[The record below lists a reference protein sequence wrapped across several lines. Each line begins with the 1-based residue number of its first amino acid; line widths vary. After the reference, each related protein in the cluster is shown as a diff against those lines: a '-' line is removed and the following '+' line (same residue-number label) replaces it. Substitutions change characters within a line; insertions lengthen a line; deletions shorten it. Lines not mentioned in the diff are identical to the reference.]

1 MDGVA
6 NHPTMRTTDG
16 RWQVEVLTTR
26 GGQSFRVKR
35 LDTVSVGTWTPTGQ
49 LVRTIAEVRHLL
61 GDAFDL
67 LTEDR
72 RTHR

>member
-1 MDGVA
+1 
-6 NHPTMRTTDG
+6 MRTTDG

-35 LDTVSVGTWTPTGQ
+35 LDQVASPGTWTPTGQ
-49 LVRTIAEVRHLL
+49 LVATIGEVREVREIL
-61 GDAFDL
+61 GDSFEL

-72 RTHR
+72 RAHR